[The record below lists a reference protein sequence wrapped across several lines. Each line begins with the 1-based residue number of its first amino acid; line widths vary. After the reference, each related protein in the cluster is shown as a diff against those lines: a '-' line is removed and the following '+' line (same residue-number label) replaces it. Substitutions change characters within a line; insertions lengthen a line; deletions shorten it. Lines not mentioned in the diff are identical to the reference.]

1 MEEVCDDGP
10 ARLRQPLNPVTVKL
24 AIVHYHE
31 WIDRRIGR
39 CAIFFFQEEP
49 PDSMTTQILL
59 LITAGLIVAAGLLG
73 LVLPAFPGAI
83 LIFLG
88 FLLAAWAEDFSHIGF
103 GTLSALGVMALLIYA
118 VDFIAGALGAKRF
131 GASTRA
137 IIGASLGAVVGLFF
151 GIPGVLLGPFIGAVL
166 GELSVQRNL
175 IAAGKAGIGTT
186 IGLALGVAAKLAV
199 ALSMIGLFLV
209 IRFT

>member
-1 MEEVCDDGP
+1 MNALDHD
-10 ARLRQPLNPVTVKL
+10 
-24 AIVHYHE
+24 HE
-31 WIDRRIGR
+31 RIAGR
-39 CAIFFFQEEP
+39 ICRWAPFDFQKVP
-49 PDSMTTQILL
+49 PDSMTTQIVF
-59 LITAGLIVAAGLLG
+59 LIIAGLIVAAGLIG

-88 FLLAAWAEDFSHIGF
+88 FLLAAWAEGFTHIGF

-137 IIGASLGAVVGLFF
+137 IVGASIGAVVGLFF

-199 ALSMIGLFLV
+199 ALSMIGLFMV
-209 IRFT
+209 IRFM

>member
-1 MEEVCDDGP
+1 
-10 ARLRQPLNPVTVKL
+10 
-24 AIVHYHE
+24 
-31 WIDRRIGR
+31 
-39 CAIFFFQEEP
+39 
-49 PDSMTTQILL
+49 MTTQILF
-59 LITAGLIVAAGLLG
+59 LIIAGLIVAAGLIG

-88 FLLAAWAEDFSHIGF
+88 FLLAAWAEGFTHIGF
-103 GTLSALGVMALLIYA
+103 GTLSVLGVMALLIYA
-118 VDFIAGALGAKRF
+118 VDFIAGALGAKRL

-137 IIGASLGAVVGLFF
+137 ILGATIGAIVGLFF

-199 ALSMIGLFLV
+199 ALSMIGLYLV
-209 IRFT
+209 VRFM

>member
-1 MEEVCDDGP
+1 MSVKNV
-10 ARLRQPLNPVTVKL
+10 LNHVHER
-24 AIVHYHE
+24 IVGRNC
-31 WIDRRIGR
+31 RRAPFDFPKVR
-39 CAIFFFQEEP
+39 
-49 PDSMTTQILL
+49 PDTMTTQIVF
-59 LITAGLIVAAGLLG
+59 LIIAGLIVAAGLIG

-88 FLLAAWAEDFSHIGF
+88 FLLAAWAEGFTHVGF

-137 IIGASLGAVVGLFF
+137 IVGASMGAVVGLFF

-199 ALSMIGLFLV
+199 ALSMIGLFMV
-209 IRFT
+209 IRFM

>member
-1 MEEVCDDGP
+1 
-10 ARLRQPLNPVTVKL
+10 
-24 AIVHYHE
+24 
-31 WIDRRIGR
+31 
-39 CAIFFFQEEP
+39 
-49 PDSMTTQILL
+49 MTTQILF
-59 LITAGLIVAAGLLG
+59 LIIAGLIVAAGLVG

-88 FLLAAWAEDFSHIGF
+88 FLLAAWAEGFTHIGF
-103 GTLSALGVMALLIYA
+103 GTLSVLGVMALLIYA

-137 IIGASLGAVVGLFF
+137 ILGATIGAIVGLFF

-175 IAAGKAGIGTT
+175 IAAGKAGIGAT

-199 ALSMIGLFLV
+199 ALSMIGLYLV
-209 IRFT
+209 VRFM

>member
-1 MEEVCDDGP
+1 MSVKK
-10 ARLRQPLNPVTVKL
+10 ARGHDYERI
-24 AIVHYHE
+24 AG
-31 WIDRRIGR
+31 RIGR
-39 CAIFFFQEEP
+39 RTPFDCQKVP
-49 PDSMTTQILL
+49 PNSMTTQILF
-59 LITAGLIVAAGLLG
+59 LIIAGLIVAAGLIG

-88 FLLAAWAEDFSHIGF
+88 FLLAAWAEGFTHIGF
-103 GTLSALGVMALLIYA
+103 GTLSALGIMALLIYA
-118 VDFIAGALGAKRF
+118 VDLIAGAIGAKRF

-137 IIGASLGAVVGLFF
+137 IVGASIGAVVGLFF

-175 IAAGKAGIGTT
+175 LAAGKVGIGTT

-199 ALSMIGLFLV
+199 ALSMIGLYLV
-209 IRFT
+209 IRFM